1 MFGDPLSRLFFGGET
16 LDHFRLAIRP
26 KNIDHPAKS
35 GIFSRHENGPE
46 FGHPANMRL
55 RRAGSS
61 QYRCLIRRGG
71 AAGGIPWS
79 DYKRRP
85 KGAWARR
92 TADTTIV
99 KKLRPLF
106 RRKNRHGPGRI
117 AAPGS
122 FRRFGAIPAERCSLS
137 LAVR

>member
-1 MFGDPLSRLFFGGET
+1 MFGDPLSGLFFGGET

-61 QYRCLIRRGG
+61 QYRCLIRRGD
-71 AAGGIPWS
+71 AAGGIPLERLFRPGRVVVAAGS
-79 DYKRRP
+79 QAHGRRP
-85 KGAWARR
+85 
-92 TADTTIV
+92 
-99 KKLRPLF
+99 
-106 RRKNRHGPGRI
+106 
-117 AAPGS
+117 
-122 FRRFGAIPAERCSLS
+122 
-137 LAVR
+137 